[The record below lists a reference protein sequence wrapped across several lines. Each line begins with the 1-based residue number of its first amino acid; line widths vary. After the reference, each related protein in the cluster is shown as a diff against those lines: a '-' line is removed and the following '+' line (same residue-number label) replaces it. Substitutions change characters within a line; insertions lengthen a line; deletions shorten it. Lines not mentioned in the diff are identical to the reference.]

1 MCCECRAAHHN
12 AAKMVLQ
19 NIKLYRLQRLNTFQR
34 LNALSIQDPIPEHK
48 ER

>member
-1 MCCECRAAHHN
+1 
-12 AAKMVLQ
+12 MVLQ